1 VTARTAGLAPT
12 PAERLGDALG
22 QVPRRPVEGWITFLA
37 AAVMVIAV
45 GATLVDANWT
55 RRDISGDNGFL
66 LYVGGV
72 GLVFGFLGAKLGWGR
87 WRTHLVG
94 ALFAGLLLPLIM
106 GGLVLEARGTPVAWD
121 PFGLAARLAVAWDV
135 VRNVWLDLAVLRL
148 PFTFQEGHYHLVFG
162 AMVWGAGLLAGYT
175 IFGHRRPL
183 DAVVVLG
190 LLLLANMGLTQND
203 QLWILILFSAAA
215 LVLLIRTHVFEEEIT
230 WARRKIG
237 DPTAVGRLYLNGGLA
252 FVTAAVLGA
261 IVLTNVAA
269 SAPLQGLW
277 RDLPKQLAGLADF
290 VGKIAP
296 PGGNP
301 IPGGPTF
308 RNSTTTSGKWQPSGL
323 VAFQA
328 QLPPGEEAAFKW
340 RAGAYAQYDLYGWSW
355 GTTADGDALAGA
367 GLLAGKADQP
377 TTEGRRG
384 VTITVSPEAYRD
396 PTIVGPNAISS
407 VDVATTAKT
416 VGDDG
421 YFVTVETT
429 TDIGPYTVTALIP
442 VEADEPGALTE
453 ARLRAAGDI
462 YPIEI
467 QSLYLQLPAGSLGPN
482 AEQLLADIKAA
493 AAADAPGGVDPNNP
507 YDLARTMER
516 YLSDPQN
523 FKYDPDVTEER
534 LACGSNVST
543 TECFALIKRG
553 YCEYYAGAMAAMLRA
568 SNVPARIA
576 YGFLGNP
583 NSRGDENIE
592 LVGGWL
598 AHWWVE
604 VYFPG
609 TGWVEFDP
617 TGSVGQP
624 VPLPSGSIGPAT
636 PRPSLNAGSRAPG
649 ASTRTA
655 DPTSQPGVDDPVAG
669 IGPFV
674 AIGLILLVIVGA
686 LAFAAYRRVP
696 SRPMHPDQAWGS
708 LAGLAARFGLGPRP
722 SQTVYEYAGAL
733 GDEVPT
739 ARVELTTIARAKV
752 EVAYGRRD
760 LGDDRLKRIAQ
771 AYHRLRLAI
780 LGVVVRRGLNR
791 FRRRRS

>member
-1 VTARTAGLAPT
+1 MTARIAAIEPT
-12 PAERLGDALG
+12 PAERLGEALG
-22 QVPRRPVEGWITFLA
+22 QLPRRPAEGWVTVLA
-37 AAVMVIAV
+37 ATIMVIAV
-45 GATLVDANWT
+45 GATLVEAAWT
-55 RRDISGDNGFL
+55 RREVSGDSGFL

-72 GLVFGFLGAKLGWGR
+72 GLAFGFLGAKLGWGR

-94 ALFAGLLLPLIM
+94 ALFAGFLLPLIM
-106 GGLVLEARGTPVAWD
+106 GGLVLEARGTPVGWD
-121 PFGLAARLAVAWDV
+121 PFGLAARTAMAWDV
-135 VRNVWLDLAVLRL
+135 VRNVWIDLGVLRL
-148 PFTFQEGHYHLVFG
+148 PFTLQEGHYHLVFG

-190 LLLLANMGLTQND
+190 LVLLGNMGLTQNN

-237 DPTAVGRLYLNGGLA
+237 DPAAVGRLYLNGGLA

-269 SAPLQGLW
+269 SAPLQDLW
-277 RDLPKQLAGLADF
+277 RDLPRHLSGLAQF
-290 VGKIAP
+290 VQKIAP

-308 RNSTTTSGKWQPSGL
+308 GSSTTTSGKWQPSQL

-328 QLPPGEEAAFKW
+328 QLPAGEQASFKW

-355 GTTADGDALAGA
+355 GTTADKAAFAGD
-367 GLLAGKADQP
+367 GLLSGTADQP
-377 TTEGRRG
+377 RSEGRREL
-384 VTITVSPEAYRD
+384 TITISPDAYRD
-396 PTIVGPNAISS
+396 STIVGPNTIAS
-407 VDVATTAKT
+407 VDVPTIAKT
-416 VGDDG
+416 IGDDG
-421 YFVTVETT
+421 YFVTVETSANVA
-429 TDIGPYTVTALIP
+429 PYTVTALIP
-442 VEADEPGALTE
+442 VAPDEPGALTE
-453 ARLRAAGDI
+453 AQLRAAGTD

-467 QSLYLQLPAGSLGPN
+467 QAIYLQLPEDSLGPN

-493 AAADAPGGVDPNNP
+493 VEAPDGVAPDNP

-516 YLSDPQN
+516 YLSNGQN
-523 FKYDPDVTEER
+523 FTYDADVTEER
-534 LACGSNVST
+534 LACGSSIST
-543 TECFALIKRG
+543 TECFALIRRG

-568 SNVPARIA
+568 SDIPARIA
-576 YGFLGNP
+576 YGFLGAP
-583 NSRGDENIE
+583 HSRGAENIE
-592 LVGGWL
+592 EVGGWL

-609 TGWVEFDP
+609 AGWVEFDP
-617 TGSVGQP
+617 TGDIGQP

-636 PRPSLNAGSRAPG
+636 PRPTLNQASRAPG
-649 ASTRTA
+649 ASTATTA
-655 DPTSQPGVDDPVAG
+655 PIIRPDDNPSGG
-669 IGPFV
+669 IGPFI
-674 AIGLILLVIVGA
+674 AIALILLVIVGA
-686 LAFAAYRRVP
+686 LVLAAYRRVP
-696 SRPMHPDQAWGS
+696 SRPMHPDQAWGA

-760 LGDDRLKRIAQ
+760 LGADRLQRIAQ
-771 AYHRLRLAI
+771 AYQRLRLAI

-791 FRRRRS
+791 FRRRRRS